1 VRPFA
6 WQEILRTFGGR
17 SSYLYARARI
27 ASSLFLERNQFFRT
41 SVNLIILFQEEVEA
55 MNKSR
60 IVLIALAGLGAAVLL
75 ALPASQATETKSSAN
90 TVTFTKDVAPIFF
103 KSCAECHRPG
113 ESAPFSVLSYK
124 DVRPWA
130 KSIREKVVNREM
142 PPWHADPHV
151 GEWANDR
158 RLKQQEIDAI
168 TAWIDGGAKEG
179 DPKDL
184 PAAPQF
190 AEGWSIG
197 KPDAVIEM
205 PEEFTL
211 GASGPDE
218 YQYFDAPTNFTE
230 DKYVQMAEARPGN
243 RRVVHHVIAFVVPPG
258 NPNMAKIPKEQRD
271 KALEMALKNSPF
283 YRDGYLIRMKPDQPV
298 YNDANEIPPNLR
310 GDAGI
315 GDFLTGYA
323 PGSAPSVWNP
333 GVAKKIPAGAT
344 IRFQVHYSKVAG
356 NEQKD
361 RSKIGLI
368 FAKQPPEK
376 TLKSRAASNIY
387 FQIPPG
393 AERHKVTAFWKP
405 SVDITIHSLSPHMH
419 YRGAAMEYKVV
430 YPDGRSEMLLNV
442 PKYSFNWQ
450 MTYNPIELIRIPAG
464 SKIEVTGYF
473 DNSAKNKFNP
483 DPSKAVR
490 HGEPTYDE
498 MMMGFVEYVA
508 EKPKQLARIDPQ
520 LFDTYAGKYDLGNNR
535 LYIVTREANR
545 YFGQMP
551 NGWKGEMFPAS
562 ETKFF
567 IPEAEAQILFVKDEK
582 GEVVELLREQSG
594 YVTHCKKVKDGAAGS
609 GQQ

>member
-1 VRPFA
+1 
-6 WQEILRTFGGR
+6 
-17 SSYLYARARI
+17 
-27 ASSLFLERNQFFRT
+27 
-41 SVNLIILFQEEVEA
+41 

-60 IVLIALAGLGAAVLL
+60 VVLIALVGLGAAVLL
-75 ALPASQATETKSSAN
+75 ALPASQAIETKSTASG
-90 TVTFTKDVAPIFF
+90 VTFTKDVAPIFF
-103 KSCAECHRPG
+103 KNCAECHRPG

-158 RLKQQEIDAI
+158 RLKQQELDTI

-179 DPKDL
+179 DAKDL

-190 AEGWSIG
+190 TEGWSIG

-243 RRVVHHVIAFVVPPG
+243 RRVVHHVVAFVVPPG
-258 NPNMAKIPKEQRD
+258 SPNMAKIPKEQRD

-283 YRDGYLIRMKPDQPV
+283 YRDGYLIRMKPDRPV
-298 YNDANEIPPNLR
+298 YNDANEIPSNLR

-323 PGSAPSVWNP
+323 PGSIPSIWNP

-356 NEQKD
+356 SEQKD

-450 MTYNPIELIRIPAG
+450 MTYNPRELIRIPAG

-473 DNSAKNKFNP
+473 DNSAKNKLNP

-498 MMMGFVEYVA
+498 MMMGFVEYVV
-508 EKPKQLARIDPQ
+508 EKPKHLARIDPQ
-520 LFDTYAGKYDLGNNR
+520 VFDTYAGKYDLGNNR
-535 LYIVTREANR
+535 LYIVTRDGSR

-567 IPEAEAQILFVKDEK
+567 IPEAEAQITFVKDEK
-582 GEVVELLREQSG
+582 GEIVELLREQSG
-594 YVTHCKKVKDGAAGS
+594 YVTRCKRVKDGAAGS